1 MGPKATPA
9 SDKRSKQ
16 PGQKSPPKPPLSVT
30 DQLKRLF
37 TSLCAQIDGGHAKNA
52 IRTCDKILRLEPAD
66 KDATQTKLF
75 LLLQTEQY
83 PAALSLADSAEHAF
97 EFGRA
102 YSLYRLHREH
112 EAAAV
117 LAGIKSTAGSNRGV
131 DHLEAQLN
139 YRQGSYQTAFDLY
152 NDLLDSA
159 ETQSD
164 EQADILTNLE
174 AAQKHLEFVNT
185 SYLHALDALPASLI
199 NGLESNPP
207 STLSTAGSSNI
218 PATDMTE
225 GNVGLKPPVKSV
237 RKKRVPKG
245 VIPGVTPP
253 PDPERWLK
261 KSERANAFNQSGKK
275 RKTGGGGATQG
286 IVESTNLPS
295 TQPGKTGGGG
305 KGKKKK

>member
-1 MGPKATPA
+1 MDAKAKPA
-9 SDKRSKQ
+9 SSKQQKRSK
-16 PGQKSPPKPPLSVT
+16 PKSPPKPQVSVP

-37 TSLCAQIDGGHAKNA
+37 TSLCAQIDGGHFKNA
-52 IRTCDKILRLEPAD
+52 IRTCDKILRLEPSD
-66 KDATQTKLF
+66 KDALQTKLF

-83 PAALSLADSAEHAF
+83 SAALTLADPTEHAF

-102 YSLYRLHREH
+102 YALYRLHREH

-117 LAGIKSTAGSNRGV
+117 LDEIKSTVGSSRGV
-131 DHLEAQLN
+131 NHLEAQLN

-207 STLSTAGSSNI
+207 PALPTAGSSNV
-218 PATDMTE
+218 PVAATIGGE
-225 GNVGLKPPVKSV
+225 VGLKPPVKSV

-261 KSERANAFNQSGKK
+261 KSERTNAFNQSGKK

-286 IVESTNLPS
+286 IVDSTSPP
-295 TQPGKTGGGG
+295 TQPAKTGGGG
-305 KGKKKK
+305 KGRKKK